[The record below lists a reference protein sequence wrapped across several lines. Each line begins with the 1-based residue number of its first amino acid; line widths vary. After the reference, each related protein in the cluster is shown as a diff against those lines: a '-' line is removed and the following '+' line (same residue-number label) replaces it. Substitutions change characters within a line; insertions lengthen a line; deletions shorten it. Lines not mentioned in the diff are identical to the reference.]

1 MKNAGKHADTLKSL
15 LKKVP
20 KELKN
25 AQRPQMELSEAVV
38 RACLLYDA
46 TDGQCETAIETL
58 RGEFADFNE
67 LRVATELEVQDFLGS
82 EYPKID
88 ERTTVLRNTLHAI
101 FESENSFKTERL
113 RELKRAELREF
124 LHNLTGVT
132 PFVEAYVM
140 MMAFDGTAFPVDE
153 ATVSWLIDEEVIEEG
168 TSIEDAQTFMENN
181 LRADDCYPFFLFVR
195 ENAIGAKRRRR

>member
-20 KELKN
+20 RELKN
-25 AQRPQMELSEAVV
+25 AQRPQMELSESVV
-38 RACLLYDA
+38 RACLLFDT
-46 TDGQCETAIETL
+46 TDGQCESGIETL

-67 LRVATELEVQDFLGS
+67 LRVATELEVQALLGN
-82 EYPKID
+82 EYARID
-88 ERTTVLRNTLHAI
+88 ERTTILRNVLHSI
-101 FESENSFKTERL
+101 FESENSFKTDRL
-113 RELKRAELREF
+113 RELKRAEIREF
-124 LHNLTGVT
+124 LHNLTGIT

-140 MMAFDGTAFPVDE
+140 MMTFDGMAFPVDE
-153 ATVSWLIDEEVIEEG
+153 STVAWLVDEEVLEQGI
-168 TSIEDAQTFMENN
+168 SIEDTQTFMENN